1 MNKDKLFS
9 ISEIARETDVTPRT
23 IRFYESKGLITP
35 RRAGNTRVYT
45 PRDKTRMT
53 LILRGKRLGF
63 SLAEIKE
70 YLDLY
75 DHDTEHFEQTQ
86 HLLVRV
92 RRRISDLEHQS
103 RDLKAALKELG
114 DIENQAV
121 QAIDINERKASS

>member
-45 PRDKTRMT
+45 HRDKTRMT

-75 DHDTEHFEQTQ
+75 DHDSKHAEQTQ

-92 RRRISDLEHQS
+92 RKRISDLEHQS
-103 RDLKAALKELG
+103 RDLKAALKELA
-114 DIENQAV
+114 DIERQAV
-121 QAIDINERKASS
+121 QVIDLNERKASP